1 MKTTFIN
8 RALGTIAI
16 LTALLFTSQAFA
28 ASDYLLEI
36 EGIKGECKGKHIKL
50 TENADGS
57 FSAENIPGG
66 TYKVVYTA
74 KAGKTGSTKR
84 GDGSV
89 TLAFEGVIAPRDV
102 ATGQS
107 SGKRI
112 SAPRDVATGQSSGKR
127 QHKPVTI
134 TKEWDASTPTLI
146 LGQIVVGDVDGDAVA
161 GQPDPVHGVVVK
173 RGVESSSTSAPV
185 KAGYDLKLNKKV

>member
-1 MKTTFIN
+1 MKTLLLN
-8 RALGTIAI
+8 RLLAVIA
-16 LTALLFTSQAFA
+16 TLLITSQVFA
-28 ASDYLLEI
+28 ASDFLLAI
-36 EGIKGECKGKHIKL
+36 EGVKGECKGKHIKL

-57 FSAENIPGG
+57 FTAENIPGG

-89 TLAFEGVIAPRDV
+89 TLAFEGVVSPRDV

-107 SGKRI
+107 SGKRT
-112 SAPRDVATGQSSGKR
+112 SVKSPRDAATGQASGKR
-127 QHKPVTI
+127 QHKPITI

-146 LGQIVVGDVDGDAVA
+146 LGQIVVGDLDGD
-161 GQPDPVHGVVVK
+161 GIDGDPIPGLDVK
-173 RGVESSSTSAPV
+173 NASSSSSPV
-185 KAGYDLKLNKKV
+185 KAGYDLALNKKI